1 MHAGDPRLMSR
12 LSRLSACLLMAVCA
26 ASVITIGA
34 FQGFAQE
41 EAAKRIIE
49 REPFDRLTLN
59 KANENKVLIIRPVKL
74 PGRLIPE
81 KPKANEK
88 LRIQVVGDP
97 TEYDVAWLDIDKL
110 ELYEQMVLAEANELA
125 RAGKFDEA
133 YEYFV
138 FLMRLYPNTPGLK
151 ESQQTYLYLSSGAA
165 FRQQKFD
172 EALAIVEELMAQNP
186 DYRASE
192 TSPPLLSVLGNIA
205 DKLVGTYVQKE
216 DYRSARTLLLRLAKQ
231 YKAEAE
237 PFFVT
242 WQGELA
248 KRAGERLVEAREHLE
263 AGRFIEAHDASV
275 AMMRIWPDVA
285 GAQQIADEVARRHP
299 LVIVGVD
306 QPALEFDSR
315 SLLNPASRR
324 AGRLVERR
332 LLELNGLG
340 PEGGDYVCPLGTVSR
355 SVDGLELTFQLRP
368 IGSQME
374 RDALTGYDIAQRLVA
389 WTRED
394 HPDFSATWARLL
406 AGVRVTNVQRVQADL
421 RYSSVLP
428 EALLQASYA
437 REPLGEEKAAGNGPF
452 VVLSR
457 TPQATRFTA
466 NDNDGMAPPGAL
478 AEVLE
483 RHFDDPQRALMALTR
498 GEIDVLDRVFPADIA
513 ALEADANIAVTA
525 YAAPTSHFLV
535 FRSEHPYLANKNFRR
550 ALVYG
555 SNRELILD
563 QGLLRGKPLP
573 GFRVVSAPFP
583 APTSSSDSAAYGY
596 DQQIEPRPYN
606 PRLALTLKVLSQA
619 EIKASHEKQKL
630 EPPPFSPL
638 KLGHPADELSRIAC
652 RALVKQWKQ
661 VGIECSLVEFA
672 AGVFDD
678 TESQC
683 DLVYVQAATWEPI
696 VDAERL
702 LGVDG
707 AAPSDNAFVQ
717 LTLRQLERASNWQ
730 EARDRFRQLHRFLHE
745 DVTVIPLWQTLDH
758 YAHRRSLTRLGDGRV
773 TLYQDVEQWQAAPR
787 LARAEP

>member
-1 MHAGDPRLMSR
+1 MNFGHQRVTPRSR
-12 LSRLSACLLMAVCA
+12 LFACFTLAVCA
-26 ASVITIGA
+26 AIVMALAT
-34 FQGFAQE
+34 FQGRAQE
-41 EAAKRIIE
+41 DESKRIID

-59 KANENKVLIIRPVKL
+59 KANENKVLIIRPAKL
-74 PGRLIPE
+74 PNRRIPE

-88 LRIQVVGDP
+88 LRIQVIGDP
-97 TEYDVAWLDIDKL
+97 AEYEVAWLDVDKL

-138 FLMRLYPNTPGLK
+138 FLLRNYPNTLGLK
-151 ESQQTYLYLSSGAA
+151 ESQHTYLYLSSGAA
-165 FRQQKFD
+165 FREQKFD
-172 EALAIVEELMAQNP
+172 EALAIVEELMGQNP
-186 DYRASE
+186 NYRASE
-192 TSPPLLSVLGNIA
+192 SSPPLLSVLGNIA
-205 DKLVGTYVQKE
+205 DKLVAAYVEKE

-231 YKAEAE
+231 YQAEAE
-237 PFFVT
+237 PFFVQ
-242 WQGELA
+242 WQRELA
-248 KRAGERLVEAREHLE
+248 RRANERLMEARAHLE

-285 GAQQIADEVARRHP
+285 GAEQIAEEVARRHP
-299 LVIVGVD
+299 LVVVGVD
-306 QPALEFDSR
+306 QPALDFNSR

-332 LLELNGLG
+332 LLELHGLG
-340 PEGGDYVCPLGTVSR
+340 DEGGDYVCPLGTTNL
-355 SVDGLELTFQLRP
+355 SVDGLVLTFQLRP
-368 IGSQME
+368 IGSQTE
-374 RDALTGYDIAQRLVA
+374 QEVPTGYDIAQRLLA

-406 AGVRVTNVQRVQADL
+406 AGVRVTGVQRVQADL
-421 RYSSVLP
+421 KYSSVLP
-428 EALLQASYA
+428 EALLQSSYA
-437 REPLGEEKAAGNGPF
+437 REPLGEEQATGNGPF
-452 VVLSR
+452 TVLR
-457 TPQATRFTA
+457 QTPEATRFTSNEKYNLA
-466 NDNDGMAPPGAL
+466 SPGSL

-513 ALEADANIAVTA
+513 ALEAEPNIAVA
-525 YAAPTSHFLV
+525 PYAAPTSHFLV
-535 FRSEHPYLANKNFRR
+535 LRSEHPYLANKSFRR

-563 QGLLRGKPLP
+563 QALLRGKPLP

-583 APTSSSDSAAYGY
+583 AATSSSDSAAYGY

-619 EIKASHEKQKL
+619 EVKASHEKQKL
-630 EPPPFSPL
+630 TPPPLAPL
-638 KLGHPADELSRIAC
+638 TLGHPADELSRIAC

-661 VGIECSLVEFA
+661 VGIDCSLLEFPP
-672 AGVFDD
+672 GVFDD
-678 TESQC
+678 TEGKC
-683 DLVYVQAATWEPI
+683 DLVYVQGAAWEPI

-707 AAPSDNAFVQ
+707 VAPSDNAFVQ

-758 YAHRRSLTRLGDGRV
+758 YAYRRSWTTLGDKRV
-773 TLYQDVEQWQAAPR
+773 TLYQDVEQWRAAPH
-787 LARAEP
+787 LARTEP